1 MDEDTREI
9 EREILVE
16 REELTGTLRELETH
30 ARQLTDWRRHYRRH
44 TGTALGVTFGVGVAL
59 GLMMTSPNGAP
70 RRSTIRASSSPESW
84 EPGWESEEAPLRRR
98 HRTTNAAVRG
108 LKSLS
113 QTTRAGQQLGDTAA
127 GILNALL
134 GVATAKAVEV
144 VSNLIPGF
152 RDEYQTRRGGLG
164 ATPRYGDSRF

>member
-70 RRSTIRASSSPESW
+70 RRATIRASSSPESW
-84 EPGWESEEAPLRRR
+84 EPGWEPEEASLRQR
-98 HRTTNAAVRG
+98 HRSNAAVRG